1 MAIDF
6 QLRPPGELRPQVAE
20 APFLRRVP
28 GSVLYSAGD
37 TRVLCTATFEDGVPP
52 FLEGGDRGW
61 ITAEYDILP
70 AATQPR
76 HPRERG
82 GKISGRTQE
91 IQRLIGRAL
100 RAAVDLTAIPGMT
113 LKLDCDVIQADGGT
127 RTASVNGAW
136 IAAARA
142 IAEQVRAGKVL
153 RPAMQRQVAALSVG
167 ILEGNLLLD
176 MNYEEDCRAD
186 VDLTVA
192 MDTGG
197 SLIEIQGTAERN
209 PLSEAALGRMIALAR
224 KGLERVFEVQ
234 RKALGGS

>member
-1 MAIDF
+1 
-6 QLRPPGELRPQVAE
+6 LRPQKAE

-28 GSVLYSAGD
+28 GSVLYAAGD
-37 TRVLCTATFEDGVPP
+37 TWVLCTAIFEEGVPP
-52 FLEGGDRGW
+52 FLEGSDRGW
-61 ITAEYDILP
+61 ITAEYELLP

-82 GKISGRTQE
+82 GKLSGRTQE

-113 LKLDCDVIQADGGT
+113 LKIDCDVLQADGGT

-142 IAEQVRAGKVL
+142 IEEQARAGRIT
-153 RPAMQRQVAALSVG
+153 RPAIVRQVAALSVG

-176 MNYEEDCRAD
+176 MSYEEDCRVD

-192 MDTGG
+192 MDTQG

-224 KGLERVFEVQ
+224 KGLEEVFQIQ